1 MAIKINIAS
10 LNDGSQQLEFVCD
23 SKELELGDN
32 FVKDPVNIVLDL
44 YKTVYQ
50 LDVKILIKGVLL
62 LTCDRCLDEFELPF
76 ESSLELIFVQKS
88 SREEEINEDNIRSYF
103 AHMRVIDITNDIK
116 ETIILASPMK
126 KLPAERSD
134 GSCTWCG
141 KTKEYW
147 RSLIVEKD
155 EDEL

>member
-10 LNDGSQQLEFVCD
+10 LNDGSQQLEFVSD

-32 FVKDPVNIVLDL
+32 FVKDPVHIVLDL

-76 ESSLELIFVQKS
+76 ESRIELIFVQKS

-126 KLPAERSD
+126 KLPAESEE
-134 GSCTWCG
+134 GTCSWCG

-147 RSLIVEKD
+147 SNLIVEKD